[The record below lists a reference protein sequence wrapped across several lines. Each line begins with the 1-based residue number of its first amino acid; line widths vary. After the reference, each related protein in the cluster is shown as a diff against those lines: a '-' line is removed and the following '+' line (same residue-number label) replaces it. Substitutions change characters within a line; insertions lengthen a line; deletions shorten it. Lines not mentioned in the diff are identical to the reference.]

1 MIDFVQEFVVF
12 LLETALAWL
21 VIQIVLNYFA
31 IRFLKEELEQH
42 LESRAIPVTVEFD
55 NNEFYCYN
63 KQNKEFMAQ
72 GATYD
77 EIKNQLQSRFQDCVV
92 YIDGGDPAV
101 VDQLK
106 TELLKLAINET
117 QSK

>member
-1 MIDFVQEFVVF
+1 MSDFAQEFVVF
-12 LLETALAWL
+12 LFEVALVYVAM
-21 VIQIVLNYFA
+21 QIVLNYFA

-42 LESRAIPVTVEFD
+42 MESQAIPVTVEFD

-63 KQNKEFMAQ
+63 KQSREFMAQ

-77 EIKNQLQSRFQDCVV
+77 EIKKRLQARFSDCVV

-101 VDQLK
+101 IDK
-106 TELLKLAINET
+106 LLSQK
-117 QSK
+117 

>member
-12 LLETALAWL
+12 LLETAVAYLI
-21 VIQIVLNYFA
+21 IQIVLNYFA

-63 KQNKEFMAQ
+63 KQSREFMAQ

-77 EIKNQLQSRFQDCVV
+77 EIKKRLQARFSDCVV

-101 VDQLK
+101 IDK
-106 TELLKLAINET
+106 LLSQK
-117 QSK
+117 

>member
-12 LLETALAWL
+12 LLEVALAYL
-21 VIQIVLNYFA
+21 VLQIVLNYFA
-31 IRFLKEELEQH
+31 IQALRDEIGQH
-42 LESRAIPVTVEFD
+42 LDSRTIPVTVEFD
-55 NNEFYCYN
+55 NNQYYCYN

-77 EIKNQLQSRFQDCVV
+77 EIKKRLQARFSDCVV

-101 VDQLK
+101 IDK
-106 TELLKLAINET
+106 LLSQK
-117 QSK
+117 

>member
-1 MIDFVQEFVVF
+1 MIDLVQEFAVF
-12 LLETALAWL
+12 LLEAAVAYV

-31 IRFLKEELEQH
+31 LRALRDEIGQH
-42 LESRAIPVTVEFD
+42 LDSRTIPVTVEFD
-55 NNEFYCYN
+55 NNQYYCYN

-77 EIKNQLQSRFQDCVV
+77 EIKKRLQARFSNCVV

-101 VDQLK
+101 IDK
-106 TELLKLAINET
+106 LLSQK
-117 QSK
+117 

>member
-1 MIDFVQEFVVF
+1 MIDLVKEFVVF
-12 LLETALAWL
+12 LFEGALVYV
-21 VIQIVLNYFA
+21 VIQIILNYFA

-42 LESRAIPVTVEFD
+42 LESRIIPVTVEFD

-77 EIKNQLQSRFQDCVV
+77 EIKKRLQARFSNCVV

-101 VDQLK
+101 IDK
-106 TELLKLAINET
+106 LLSQK
-117 QSK
+117 

>member
-1 MIDFVQEFVVF
+1 MIDLVKEFVVF
-12 LLETALAWL
+12 LFEGALVYV
-21 VIQIVLNYFA
+21 VIQIILNYFA

-42 LESRAIPVTVEFD
+42 LESRIIPVTVEFD

-77 EIKNQLQSRFQDCVV
+77 EIKKRLQARFSNCVV

-101 VDQLK
+101 IDK
-106 TELLKLAINET
+106 LLSQI
-117 QSK
+117 